1 MPDVVNYRKQQAPG
15 SKHSASS
22 ELKRART
29 RAAFSVGVNL
39 FLSIIKGYYGIIS
52 GSQALLSDAIHSAT
66 DVIGSLAAL
75 IGIWVAGK
83 KHPSFPYGLYKA
95 ETLATLISAIAIL
108 LAGYEI
114 ARRALLGPVIQPD
127 VGVALPVT
135 VFCLTVS
142 LSFGL
147 LQVKAGKRLGSPA
160 LVADGKDYLAD
171 SLSTGIV
178 ILGLSANYLGFNV
191 DRWAAAAVAVFVFRA
206 GGALLIEAI
215 RELLDASIDRETE
228 RKIIGLVESDP
239 AVIRVKKTLSRTAGG
254 RFIVDMDMVLK
265 TKSDVAADKVAD
277 RLENEIVNKFPRVV
291 MARIRPHFEESGEF
305 IRITPVEGPDGSLAP
320 HFAKAPWFL
329 IERLDPATWKLNER
343 QLIENPYRD
352 VERKR
357 GFLVG
362 KWLLSFKPDQLVL
375 ARAHGGTAEALL
387 REAGVQI
394 LTTEKETDSPS
405 VPPEEPEDTVHF

>member
-1 MPDVVNYRKQQAPG
+1 MNQNIKKAN
-15 SKHSASS
+15 S
-22 ELKRART
+22 ELKRAKIL
-29 RAAFSVGVNL
+29 ALLSVSVNL
-39 FLSIIKGYYGIIS
+39 FLAVIKGYYGVIS

-114 ARRALLGPVIQPD
+114 ARRALLGPAIEPD
-127 VGVALPVT
+127 VAIALPVT
-135 VFCLTVS
+135 IFCLAVS

-147 LQVKAGKRLGSPA
+147 MQIRAGRRLASPA

-178 ILGLSANYLGFNV
+178 ILGLAVNYFGFNV
-191 DRWAAAAVAVFVFRA
+191 DRWAAALVAVFVFRA
-206 GGALLIEAI
+206 GGTLLIEAI
-215 RELLDASIDRETE
+215 RELLDASIDRQTE
-228 RKIIGLVESDP
+228 REIIRLVESDP
-239 AVIRVKKTLSRTAGG
+239 AVIQVKKTMSRTAGG
-254 RFIVDMDMVLK
+254 RFILDMDIVLK
-265 TKSDVAADKVAD
+265 TKSSTAADKVAD
-277 RLENEIVNKFPRVV
+277 RIENEIIANFPRVV
-291 MARIRPHFEESGEF
+291 MARVRSHFAESEDF
-305 IRITPVEGPDGSLAP
+305 IRITPVEGPEGRIAD

-329 IERLDPATWKLNER
+329 VEILDPSNWNIKER
-343 QLIENPYRD
+343 RLIENPYRD
-352 VERKR
+352 AERKR

-362 KWLLSFKPDQLVL
+362 KWLLSFKPDQVII

-387 REAGVQI
+387 KEAGVQI
-394 LTTEKETDSPS
+394 LTSEEK
-405 VPPEEPEDTVHF
+405 DTSQADTLGGEQGATG

>member
-1 MPDVVNYRKQQAPG
+1 MVTDSKYR
-15 SKHSASS
+15 ASS
-22 ELKRART
+22 ELKRARA
-29 RAAFSVGVNL
+29 RAAFSVAVNL
-39 FLSIIKGYYGIIS
+39 FLSIIKGYYGVIS

-66 DVIGSLAAL
+66 DVVGSVAAL

-95 ETLATLISAIAIL
+95 ETLATLISSIAII

-127 VGVALPVT
+127 VAVALPVT
-135 VFCLTVS
+135 IFCFAVS

-147 LQVKAGKRLGSPA
+147 LQVKAGRRLGSPA

-178 ILGLSANYLGFNV
+178 ILGLAVNYLGLNL
-191 DRWAAAAVAVFVFRA
+191 DRWAAALVAVFVFRS

-228 RKIIGLVESDP
+228 REIIKLVESDP

-254 RFIVDMDMVLK
+254 RFIVDMDIVLK
-265 TKSDVAADKVAD
+265 TKSNVAADKVAD
-277 RLENEIVNKFPRVV
+277 RLEAEIINNFPKVV
-291 MARIRPHFEESGEF
+291 MARIRPHFEKHEEF
-305 IRITPVEGPDGSLAP
+305 IRITPVESPDGSLAL
-320 HFAKAPWFL
+320 HFAKAPWFM
-329 IERLDPATWKLNER
+329 IERLDHDSWKLKER
-343 QLIENPYRD
+343 QLVENPYKD
-352 VERKR
+352 AERKR

-362 KWLLSFKPDQLVL
+362 KWLLSFKPDQVII

-387 REAGVQI
+387 KEAGVQI
-394 LTTEKETDSPS
+394 LTSEEKGGPSPAA
-405 VPPEEPEDTVHF
+405 PRKEPKNNDPSRKTINQ